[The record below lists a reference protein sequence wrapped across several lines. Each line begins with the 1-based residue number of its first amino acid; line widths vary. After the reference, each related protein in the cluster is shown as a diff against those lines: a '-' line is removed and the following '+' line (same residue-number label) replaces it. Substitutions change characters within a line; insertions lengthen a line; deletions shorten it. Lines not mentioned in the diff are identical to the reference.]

1 MHPHEDCIGAF
12 DATDPIGSAI
22 NMIAKSNHSRQ
33 FRGSPVIACLTEVA
47 NVAVALRE
55 EMKAIALA
63 TGRSQTD
70 GESDTDWA
78 YMAEEVAE
86 LARDAARYRWLRERD
101 LDTID
106 QGGVFAGKTP
116 DNIVISHEDLD
127 AHVDAAIAAE
137 RRSTVEGGEQ

>member
-22 NMIAKSNHSRQ
+22 NMIAMSNYSSQ
-33 FRGSPVIACLTEVA
+33 FRGSPVIACLTALAELADVA
-47 NVAVALRE
+47 DALRE
-55 EMKAIALA
+55 EMKDIALV
-63 TGRSQTD
+63 TGRSKTD

-78 YMAEEVAE
+78 FLAEEVAD
-86 LARDAARYRWLRERD
+86 LAHDAARYRWLRERD

-116 DNIVISHEDLD
+116 DNIVMNQEDLD
-127 AHVDAAIAAE
+127 AHVDAAMAAE
-137 RRSTVEGGEQ
+137 AAQ